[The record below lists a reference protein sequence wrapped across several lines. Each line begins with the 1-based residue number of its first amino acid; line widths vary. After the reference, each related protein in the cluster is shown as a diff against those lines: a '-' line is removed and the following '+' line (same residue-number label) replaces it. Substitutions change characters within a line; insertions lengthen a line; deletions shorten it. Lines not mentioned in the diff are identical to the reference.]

1 MDKTLLTMFVGAP
14 SSMVQTAKIA
24 PLFLTAIFAEY
35 LEGLGPSGGTVTDP
49 NFLTNKTDPIQVR
62 FESVEF
68 T

>member
-14 SSMVQTAKIA
+14 SSMVQTGAIA

-35 LEGLGPSGGTVTDP
+35 LEGLGPSGGTTSDP
-49 NFLTNKTDPIQVR
+49 NFLANKTDPIQVR